1 MGLDFILG
9 VVRGCTSDRD
19 YFAREVPQS
28 SALLFNSAP
37 GVAVLVG
44 LRRPLMAPA
53 ADRRVDLRALAR
65 REALSAERV
74 PQNFA
79 RGHANRWNEMVFE
92 RGLFARRETR
102 DVRSGVPAVLLA
114 RPGIH
119 CGVAEPAVV
128 VASDHSG
135 SSSGHP
141 GRSVL
146 EFCEL
151 HDRRDFWRRGF
162 GVGRAGTRAGANR
175 ALANSHHRGYG

>member
-1 MGLDFILG
+1 MGLDFG
-9 VVRGCTSDRD
+9 VAGVRGCLSGRD
-19 YFAREVPQS
+19 YSACEVPQS

-37 GVAVLVG
+37 GVAILVG
-44 LRRPLMAPA
+44 VRRILMDPA

-65 REALSAERV
+65 KEALSAERV

-79 RGHANRWNEMVFE
+79 RGHANWWNEMVFE

-102 DVRSGVPAVLLA
+102 DVRGGVPSVLSA

-128 VASDHSG
+128 VASDNPWPA
-135 SSSGHP
+135 SGHL

-146 EFCEL
+146 EFCGRQ
-151 HDRRDFWRRGF
+151 DRCDFWRRGF
-162 GVGRAGTRAGANR
+162 GVGRVGTRAGADR
-175 ALANSHHRGYG
+175 TRANSHHRG